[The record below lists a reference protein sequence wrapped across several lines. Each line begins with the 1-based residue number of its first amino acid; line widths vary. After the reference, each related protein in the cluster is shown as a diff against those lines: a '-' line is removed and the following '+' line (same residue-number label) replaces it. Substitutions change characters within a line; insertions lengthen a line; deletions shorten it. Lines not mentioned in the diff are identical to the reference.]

1 MHHGPIAKRFFV
13 AFLVALGLL
22 AVFSAPTLAQ
32 DATPTVEVTPD
43 KKTVWEYK
51 VVTAS
56 AFRDELGKAI
66 NSSVG
71 EGWDFVSA
79 SGPNDGNWGMAV
91 LRRGK
96 D

>member
-1 MHHGPIAKRFFV
+1 MKKVEIRSLLIGAV
-13 AFLVALGLL
+13 L
-22 AVFSAPTLAQ
+22 AVAVMFAVA
-32 DATPTVEVTPD
+32 ATTGTGN
-43 KKTVWEYK
+43 KTVWEYK

-56 AFRDELGKAI
+56 AFKDELGKAI
-66 NSSVG
+66 NRSVA

-91 LRRGK
+91 LRREK

>member
-1 MHHGPIAKRFFV
+1 MKKVDIKSLLIGVVLTV
-13 AFLVALGLL
+13 AVMFAVA
-22 AVFSAPTLAQ
+22 
-32 DATPTVEVTPD
+32 ATTGTGN
-43 KKTVWEYK
+43 KTVWEYK

-56 AFRDELGKAI
+56 AFKDELGKAI
-66 NSSVG
+66 NRSVA

-91 LRRGK
+91 LRREK